1 MGEYLR
7 ERPDLL
13 EEVHPTLNSDLK
25 MYGKPEAPGNLKI
38 NSNKKLFWLC
48 KKCNHVW
55 KTSVSHR
62 NNGTGCGHC
71 RRGDLHSDGR
81 NSMRNTRP
89 EWVQEFHLTKN
100 GSVTPD
106 NVVAG
111 TMKRIFW
118 NCTSCAYEWEI
129 DGDSRNQF
137 NTGCP
142 KCAGTLK
149 RTQEEFEALFR
160 EIHGGKYSLE
170 NAVYLN
176 DSTKIEV
183 VCPIHGPWS
192 TSPSSLLHQ
201 KTGCKRCAMKI
212 AAASRIGPYRKN
224 SISDWIERFQNA
236 HGEKY
241 DYTELPADASSA
253 REKVWINCPDHGRFQ
268 QSLSDH
274 ASGNGCN
281 QCGIMKRTEGLRTS
295 KSEIISRCLSVH
307 NERYSYPWEEID
319 YQNARQLMPII
330 CPDHGTFHQTMINH
344 MYSANGC
351 PDCGVLRGA
360 DSRRLTTSQFIER
373 AKAVHGNKY
382 DYSKTEYGQTQDD
395 KVVIICPTHGNF
407 LQMPVSHMQGKG
419 CASCAP
425 VGFQPSQSGY
435 YYVNAILNEDE
446 DVIAY
451 KGGISGDW
459 ERRFKQLQKGL
470 PNHLKLRH
478 VEYQWFER
486 GYDAQ
491 ELETTLL
498 RVARQEGWKAPQRDF
513 DGGNELF
520 IINPLERYR
529 EIIATL

>member
-1 MGEYLR
+1 
-7 ERPDLL
+7 
-13 EEVHPTLNSDLK
+13 
-25 MYGKPEAPGNLKI
+25 
-38 NSNKKLFWLC
+38 
-48 KKCNHVW
+48 
-55 KTSVSHR
+55 
-62 NNGTGCGHC
+62 
-71 RRGDLHSDGR
+71 
-81 NSMRNTRP
+81 
-89 EWVQEFHLTKN
+89 
-100 GSVTPD
+100 
-106 NVVAG
+106 
-111 TMKRIFW
+111 
-118 NCTSCAYEWEI
+118 
-129 DGDSRNQF
+129 
-137 NTGCP
+137 
-142 KCAGTLK
+142 
-149 RTQEEFEALFR
+149 
-160 EIHGGKYSLE
+160 
-170 NAVYLN
+170 
-176 DSTKIEV
+176 
-183 VCPIHGPWS
+183 
-192 TSPSSLLHQ
+192 
-201 KTGCKRCAMKI
+201 MKI

-253 REKVWINCPDHGRFQ
+253 IEKVWINCPDHGRFQ